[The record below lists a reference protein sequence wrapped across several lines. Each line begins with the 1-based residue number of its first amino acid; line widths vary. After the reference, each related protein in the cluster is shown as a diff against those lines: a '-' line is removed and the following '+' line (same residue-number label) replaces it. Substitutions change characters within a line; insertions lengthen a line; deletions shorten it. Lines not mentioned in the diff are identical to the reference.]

1 MSHIEQCVWVYSNVC
16 ASISAWVQADNRF
29 FVFYF
34 ILNNFVHFENAPGVC
49 FCSTNVSYLSRE
61 NNGNITVYQLQLW
74 HYYNML
80 TSYISSQI
88 INQPLQ
94 HNPLFRSHMIIVIV
108 RLISHRTSPNQDLI
122 WACQGQREKREE
134 EEIGLLQTSNK
145 NLLLLTPWWIININ
159 LVPKVIRFTFFVC
172 IHAMLN

>member
-94 HNPLFRSHMIIVIV
+94 HNPLFRSDYCYC
-108 RLISHRTSPNQDLI
+108 STDFSPNVTQS
-122 WACQGQREKREE
+122 R
-134 EEIGLLQTSNK
+134 SNMSLSRAEGK
-145 NLLLLTPWWIININ
+145 ARGGGNWPAADEQQK
-159 LVPKVIRFTFFVC
+159 PPFVDTLMDNK
-172 IHAMLN
+172 H